1 MDRGALANLLDREQK
16 TLSDILSRY
25 GGVMMAAT
33 TGVDGQS
40 TVGSAAYN
48 SMQMELELKG
58 LVKSTEDLL
67 TLTRLLRELWLVGSL
82 LKPGE
87 GERVAEQTIDG
98 HVQSAAALM
107 AHLRDQSRQQLVGPT
122 GQYVAAPVVP
132 PGPLPPVPEG
142 VTTSNANE
150 HAPPQQGHQQGHVA
164 NL

>member
-33 TGVDGQS
+33 TGVDSQS

-67 TLTRLLRELWLVGSL
+67 TLTRLLRELWLVGPL
-82 LKPGE
+82 MKPGE
-87 GERVAEQTIDG
+87 GERVAEETIDG
-98 HVQSAAALM
+98 HVQATAALM
-107 AHLRDQSRQQLVGPT
+107 AHLRDQSRKQLVGPT
-122 GQYVAAPVVP
+122 GQYVAAPIVP

-142 VTTSNANE
+142 AGVSSNVNDN
-150 HAPPQQGHQQGHVA
+150 PPQQQGPSA
-164 NL
+164 N